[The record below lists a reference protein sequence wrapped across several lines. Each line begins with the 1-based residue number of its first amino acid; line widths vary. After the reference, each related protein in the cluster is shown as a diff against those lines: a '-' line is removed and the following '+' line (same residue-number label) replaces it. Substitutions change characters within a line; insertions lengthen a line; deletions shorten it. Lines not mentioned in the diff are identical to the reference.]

1 MGKRGPAKKP
11 GVLEELHGNPGKRS
25 SGAALTYDVPEE
37 MPKHPAWLGKT
48 AKKEWKRLA
57 PIIFEAKVLTDADIT
72 AFAAYC
78 ASYEQWVTAEKSIQ
92 ATKPDAAS
100 PPVLV
105 YEDEKGN
112 KKPIP
117 EIAVANE
124 AKKQMLTFARE
135 FGLTPASRSNV
146 SAVESEEAE
155 TSIMDFIRPTASTKK
170 MKTA

>member
-1 MGKRGPAKKP
+1 MGKRGPAKLP

-25 SGAALTYDVPEE
+25 SGNALSYPVPEDVPK
-37 MPKHPAWLGKT
+37 PPVWLGKT

-57 PIIFEAKVLTDADIT
+57 PLVFKAKVLTDADIA

-78 ASYEQWVTAEKSIQ
+78 ASYEQWVTAEKRIQ
-92 ATKPDAAS
+92 AAKPNADS
-100 PPVLV
+100 PPELT
-105 YEDEKGN
+105 YEDDKGN
-112 KKPIP
+112 RKPIP

-146 SAVESEEAE
+146 SAADREEAE
-155 TSIMDFIRPTASTKK
+155 LSIMDFIRPTASAKK
-170 MKTA
+170 VS